1 MKKFLVLW
9 AGELLSTIGS
19 GLTAFG
25 LGVYVYQ
32 QTHMA
37 SSTALIALLGL
48 LPMILLGPVA
58 GVLAD
63 RYDRRLL
70 MILGD
75 SLSAIGL
82 FYILFCLMSGHAKL
96 WQICTGVTISS
107 VFASLLEPAYRATIT
122 DMLPKEQYSKASG
135 LMQMAGSAKFLIS
148 PFLAGFIMKFSGITM
163 ILWIDIA
170 TFFITVFATLFV
182 ARGMRKKQAENQ
194 ESFGAQFKEGVA
206 ILLKKRGVMLLVILS
221 AVVCFFLTFIQ
232 VLSTPMVIAFSD
244 EATLGVCET
253 ICAMG
258 MLVSSLFL
266 GAVAIKKNYVK
277 ILSFSFFFL
286 GLFMMLFGL
295 RENVILITVAGFLFF
310 AALPFANTC
319 LDLLVRS
326 NIPNELQGRA
336 WGMIGLISQMG
347 YVIANV
353 MIGYLVDYFFDPA
366 LCEGGIFY
374 NNLGRVIGTGAGRGS
389 AFLIL
394 LGGLCLC
401 FFAPVIYRTKS
412 IRQLE
417 REGESA

>member
-82 FYILFCLMSGHAKL
+82 FYILFCLMSGQTKL
-96 WQICTGVTISS
+96 WQICIGVTISS

-135 LMQMAGSAKFLIS
+135 LMQMAGSARFLIS

-182 ARGMRKKQAENQ
+182 ARGMRKKETENQ
-194 ESFGAQFKEGVA
+194 ESFGAQFKEGIA

-253 ICAMG
+253 ICAVG

-277 ILSFSFFFL
+277 ILSLSFFFL

-366 LCEGGIFY
+366 LSEGGIFY
-374 NNLGRVIGTGAGRGS
+374 NNLGRVIGTGVGRGS

>member
-135 LMQMAGSAKFLIS
+135 LMQMAGSARFLIS

-170 TFFITVFATLFV
+170 TFYYSICHLVCGE
-182 ARGMRKKQAENQ
+182 RNAE
-194 ESFGAQFKEGVA
+194 K
-206 ILLKKRGVMLLVILS
+206 
-221 AVVCFFLTFIQ
+221 
-232 VLSTPMVIAFSD
+232 
-244 EATLGVCET
+244 
-253 ICAMG
+253 
-258 MLVSSLFL
+258 
-266 GAVAIKKNYVK
+266 
-277 ILSFSFFFL
+277 
-286 GLFMMLFGL
+286 
-295 RENVILITVAGFLFF
+295 
-310 AALPFANTC
+310 
-319 LDLLVRS
+319 
-326 NIPNELQGRA
+326 
-336 WGMIGLISQMG
+336 
-347 YVIANV
+347 
-353 MIGYLVDYFFDPA
+353 
-366 LCEGGIFY
+366 GG
-374 NNLGRVIGTGAGRGS
+374 
-389 AFLIL
+389 
-394 LGGLCLC
+394 
-401 FFAPVIYRTKS
+401 
-412 IRQLE
+412 
-417 REGESA
+417 GESGEFWCPI